1 MSSPLTPSL
10 SPMGERDGVRGKF
23 VLDKRMN
30 KSSMEEKLQ
39 TIPKVQNLVVARY
52 RNGRI
57 IRGVTHDF
65 GSQKKVFHVSTIEK
79 HGRTVDGN
87 VFEIFLSEL
96 KAVFFVKSLEGRQGP
111 PSFKGLL
118 EEKLEAPVLMKVRIT
133 FFDGEILVGTTHGYT
148 PEREGFFVVPL
159 ERDSN
164 NLRIFVVSSAVK
176 KVETWK

>member
-1 MSSPLTPSL
+1 
-10 SPMGERDGVRGKF
+10 
-23 VLDKRMN
+23 
-30 KSSMEEKLQ
+30 MEEKLQ
-39 TIPKVQNLVVARY
+39 PTSTVQNLVVARF
-52 RNGRI
+52 RDGKM

-65 GSQKKVFHVSTIEK
+65 GPQKKVFHVSTLEK
-79 HGRTVDGN
+79 HGRTVGGK
-87 VFEIFLSEL
+87 VFEIPLSEL
-96 KAVFFVKSLEGRQGP
+96 KAVFFVKSLEGNQGP

-118 EEKLEAPVLMKVRIT
+118 EEKLEAPGLMKVRIT

-176 KVETWK
+176 KVETWR